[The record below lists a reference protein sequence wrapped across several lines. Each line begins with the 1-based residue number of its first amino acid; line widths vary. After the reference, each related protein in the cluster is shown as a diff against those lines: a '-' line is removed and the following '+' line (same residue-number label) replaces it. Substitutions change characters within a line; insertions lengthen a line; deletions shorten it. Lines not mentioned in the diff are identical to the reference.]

1 MTFIESTFNGNTTNK
16 PSNKLQM
23 IEERKPISSLLWL
36 SISPSFSLVRVLFA
50 DLYHLL
56 SFCPCSLNNRGKN
69 RCLLGLKSSPYSP
82 NNRGKE

>member
-36 SISPSFSLVRVLFA
+36 SISPSLLFVFFSLTYIISCCFVLV
-50 DLYHLL
+50 
-56 SFCPCSLNNRGKN
+56 GKN
-69 RCLLGLKSSPYSP
+69 RCLLGLKSSPCSL